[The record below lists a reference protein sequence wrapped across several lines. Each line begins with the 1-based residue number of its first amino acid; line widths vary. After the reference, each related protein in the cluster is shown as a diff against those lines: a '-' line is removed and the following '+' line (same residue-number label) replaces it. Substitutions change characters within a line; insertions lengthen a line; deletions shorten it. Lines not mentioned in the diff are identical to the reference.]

1 MQYSINPFIHCEGC
15 VKYWCGASQP
25 FTLSIFNIIPL
36 PVSFI
41 LHVLCN
47 FLFVTHFFSL
57 ILYSSFILLLTFQEG
72 WENGPSLKSLSLMF
86 SVHPYVFD
94 DKYGNKEASCH
105 YYHPPTRKNITWRSN
120 KSQETDFYPFS
131 LLLCS
136 CFQLF
141 FLWNIWACPM
151 FYIQCSA
158 VILLF
163 IIKPW
168 ICIHGWKEEA
178 LLSQVSKPIRSPA

>member
-36 PVSFI
+36 PMSFI
-41 LHVLCN
+41 LHVFWN
-47 FLFVTHFFSL
+47 FLFVPHFLSL

-86 SVHPYVFD
+86 SVPPYVFD

-105 YYHPPTRKNITWRSN
+105 YYHPPTRKNITCSSSALCLKIDWCLV
-120 KSQETDFYPFS
+120 KSKILHWDLT
-131 LLLCS
+131 
-136 CFQLF
+136 LF
-141 FLWNIWACPM
+141 
-151 FYIQCSA
+151 
-158 VILLF
+158 VE
-163 IIKPW
+163 
-168 ICIHGWKEEA
+168 H
-178 LLSQVSKPIRSPA
+178 IRIN